1 MNKESNMLK
10 LNGFALSNYYN
21 KVKLAL
27 LEKGIPF
34 EEAHVGTKS
43 TDPAVLACSPLGKIP
58 FLTTEEGGLCE
69 SQVILEYL
77 EDAYPQP
84 PLLPADPYAAAK
96 VRELVTFLDWHLE
109 MAARQLYPSAF
120 FGAPA
125 LSESNAARIRREVE
139 QRVAGFQ
146 RLAKFAPYV
155 AGAEFTL
162 ADCAAWASLP
172 VVSMATRAV
181 YGEDLLVSGGIDWKP
196 YAKRVGERASA
207 QRVSADRKADQERS
221 APATPR

>member
-1 MNKESNMLK
+1 MLT
-10 LNGFALSNYYN
+10 LHGFALSNYYN

-34 EEAHVGTKS
+34 EEAYVGTKS

-58 FLTTEEGGLCE
+58 FLGTEQGGLCE

-84 PLLPADPYAAAK
+84 PLLPADPYARAK

-109 MAARQLYPSAF
+109 MAARQLYGAAF

-125 LSESNAARIRREVE
+125 LSESNSARIRREVE
-139 QRVAGFQ
+139 HRIAGFQ
-146 RLAKFAPYV
+146 RLAKFSPYV
-155 AGAEFTL
+155 AGDAFTM
-162 ADCAAWASLP
+162 ADCAAFTNLP
-172 VVSMATRAV
+172 VVGMATKAI
-181 YGEDLLVSGGIDWKP
+181 YGEDLLIAAGVDYKP
-196 YAKRVGERASA
+196 YLKFIGERASA
-207 QRVSADRKADQERS
+207 QKVSADRKAAQPK
-221 APATPR
+221 AV